1 MDPESESE
9 NDEEEGAAARKGG
22 GGGRWTPG
30 IKKRGTSVFQVKEIR
45 FILNPESRILHS
57 AS

>member
-30 IKKRGTSVFQVKEIR
+30 IKKRGTSVFQVKDIR
-45 FILNPESRILHS
+45 LKNKSGF
-57 AS
+57 